1 MMWSFFSRDS
11 SKDFP
16 YDIGEPVAGFE
27 AHSIWTL
34 HKAKRKGTLEEVSV
48 FVFDLRSGSD
58 AKCEL
63 AKASLKRL
71 KTLRHPSILQFL
83 DSLET
88 DKMLYVATELVEPL
102 GTHIQKLSTEGPQK
116 DLYLAWGIF
125 QITVGFFNYS
135 KEIKTNYYF
144 CFKQRALSFLNNDGS
159 LRHNNVSVWSV
170 FVNASGEWKLGSLEY
185 VSPADGN
192 PMPPIKV
199 PPSLEVYDPP
209 EKNDQTK
216 LKAAT
221 KW

>member
-27 AHSIWTL
+27 NHSIWTL
-34 HKAKRKGTLEEVSV
+34 HKAKRKGTQEEVSV

-63 AKASLKRL
+63 AKAALKRL

-88 DKMLYVATELVEPL
+88 DKLLYVATEYVEPL
-102 GTHIQKLSTEGPQK
+102 GLHIAKLSADGPQK

-125 QITVGFFNYS
+125 QITVSDWNLIFVLFVYLTAS
-135 KEIKTNYYF
+135 LLHLARIILSQ
-144 CFKQRALSFLNNDGS
+144 QRWKFETQQCLSM
-159 LRHNNVSVWSV
+159 VSVCE
-170 FVNASGEWKLGSLEY
+170 FIG
-185 VSPADGN
+185 
-192 PMPPIKV
+192 
-199 PPSLEVYDPP
+199 
-209 EKNDQTK
+209 
-216 LKAAT
+216 
-221 KW
+221 